1 MARYR
6 VGLETRER
14 ILSATR
20 EVLGVH
26 GLESTTLKAIT
37 DRAGIGAGSF
47 YNQFDS
53 KEAAV
58 FEVLRE
64 AIVAVDPDPAG
75 LGRETLDDLIDAF
88 VQFVTN
94 EESAALA
101 RIHVQL
107 AGSAVGDPH
116 IAERMMRSHRA
127 RVERFA
133 VAIVRD
139 NDDVSMPD
147 AVRHAEILL
156 AALVGLALQ
165 WLWDPSFD
173 YAGHAA
179 RLPRR
184 PLAPRPRV
192 GDR

>member
-6 VGLETRER
+6 VGLETRAR

-20 EVLGVH
+20 DVLGEH

-37 DRAGIGAGSF
+37 DRAHVGAGSF
-47 YNQFDS
+47 YNLFDS
-53 KEAAV
+53 KEAAIL
-58 FEVLRE
+58 EVLRE

-75 LGRETLDDLIDAF
+75 LGRESLDDLIDAF
-88 VQFVTN
+88 VVFVTS

-107 AGSAVGDPH
+107 ASSALTDPV
-116 IAERMMRSHRA
+116 IADRMARSHRR

-133 VAIVRD
+133 AAILRD
-139 NDDVSMPD
+139 HDDVSRDD
-147 AVRHAEILL
+147 AQRHAEILL
-156 AALVGLALQ
+156 AALTGLALQ
-165 WLWDPSFD
+165 WIWDPTFD

-184 PLAPRPRV
+184 PRTPVRE
-192 GDR
+192 G

>member
-1 MARYR
+1 MVARYR

-20 EVLGVH
+20 DVLGIH

-37 DRAGIGAGSF
+37 DRAGVGAGSF
-47 YNQFDS
+47 YNLFDS
-53 KEAAV
+53 KEEAV
-58 FEVLRE
+58 LEVLRE
-64 AIVAVDPDPAG
+64 AIVAIDPDPAG
-75 LGRETLDDLIDAF
+75 LGRESLDDLIDAF
-88 VQFVTN
+88 VGFVTR

-107 AGSAVGDPH
+107 AGSALTDPQM
-116 IAERMMRSHRA
+116 ADRMGRFHRR

-133 VAIVRD
+133 DAIVRD

-156 AALVGLALQ
+156 AALTGLALQ
-165 WLWDPSFD
+165 WLWDPTFD

-179 RLPRR
+179 QLPRR
-184 PLAPRPRV
+184 PLESAPRP
-192 GDR
+192 

>member
-14 ILSATR
+14 ILAATR

-37 DRAGIGAGSF
+37 DRAGVGAGSF
-47 YNQFDS
+47 YNLFDS

-88 VQFVTN
+88 VRFVTD

-107 AGSAVGDPH
+107 AGSAVADPQ
-116 IAERMMRSHRA
+116 IAERMMRSHRR

-133 VAIVRD
+133 AAIVRD
-139 NDDVSMPD
+139 NDDVTMPD

-165 WLWDPSFD
+165 WLWDPLFD

-184 PLAPRPRV
+184 PLAPATRK
-192 GDR
+192 G

>member
-14 ILSATR
+14 ILAATR

-37 DRAGIGAGSF
+37 DRAGVGAGSF
-47 YNQFDS
+47 YNLFDS

-88 VQFVTN
+88 VRFVTD

-107 AGSAVGDPH
+107 AGSAVADRH
-116 IAERMMRSHRA
+116 IAERMMRSHRR

-133 VAIVRD
+133 AAIVRD
-139 NDDVSMPD
+139 NDVSTAD

-165 WLWDPSFD
+165 WLWDPTFD

-184 PLAPRPRV
+184 PLAPATRGV
-192 GDR
+192 

>member
-6 VGLETRER
+6 VGLETRAR
-14 ILSATR
+14 ILDATR
-20 EVLGVH
+20 DVLGEH

-47 YNQFDS
+47 YNLFDS

-58 FEVLRE
+58 LEVLRE
-64 AIVAVDPDPAG
+64 AIVAIDPDPGG
-75 LGRETLDDLIDAF
+75 LGRESLDDLIDAF
-88 VQFVTN
+88 VGFVTHP
-94 EESAALA
+94 ESAALA

-107 AGSAVGDPH
+107 ASSALTDRV
-116 IAERMMRSHRA
+116 IADRMVRSHRR

-133 VAIVRD
+133 AAILRD
-139 NDDVSMPD
+139 HADVDRPD
-147 AVRHAEILL
+147 AERHAEILL
-156 AALVGLALQ
+156 AALTGLALQ
-165 WLWDPSFD
+165 WIWDPSFD

-184 PLAPRPRV
+184 PMSPVTRT
-192 GDR
+192 

>member
-14 ILSATR
+14 ILAATR
-20 EVLGVH
+20 DVLGVH

-37 DRAGIGAGSF
+37 DRAGVGAGSF
-47 YNQFDS
+47 YNLFDS

-64 AIVAVDPDPAG
+64 AVVAVDPDPAG
-75 LGRETLDDLIDAF
+75 LGRETLDDLIGAF
-88 VQFVTN
+88 VTFVTD

-107 AGSAVGDPH
+107 AGSAVADPH
-116 IAERMMRSHRA
+116 IAERMMRSHRR

-133 VAIVRD
+133 AAIVRD
-139 NDDVSMPD
+139 NDDVSMAD

-165 WLWDPSFD
+165 WLWDPAFD

-184 PLAPRPRV
+184 PLAPATR
-192 GDR
+192 GG